1 MMMSTSVMARGTDLG
16 RVEDQSFPITNFRL
30 ENGAAMPQARLAYE
44 TYGRPAVASK
54 NAMLITHVYT
64 SSHDAAGRNPLNG
77 KSAGLAGW
85 PDRHRQALVSSN
97 MLGSSLG
104 STKGASINPDTGK
117 PYGPDFPAITV
128 HLRSHPQ

>member
-1 MMMSTSVMARGTDLG
+1 
-16 RVEDQSFPITNFRL
+16 
-30 ENGAAMPQARLAYE
+30 MPQARLAYE

-104 STKGASINPDTGK
+104 STNGASINPDTGK

-128 HLRSHPQ
+128 HLIAPAVMRDLVAAGVDALLRNR